1 MSSDCPRVIVLFCQR
16 EMIRTFNSAS
26 EKPRPA
32 LTRRLYLIVGHRT
45 IGLSLSTG
53 RGATAAAFVR
63 RAFRRRDLRPGYGMA
78 LAVCSEGHR
87 WIGWLQNLKRAGR
100 TWSKCVRTRR
110 CQSLR
115 KSVCHC
121 YTSWSFERGQVEL
134 TIVLYLLI
142 VLDRLSWLFK
152 SVNVLQGQALSDK
165 LIANT
170 SYNQR

>member
-1 MSSDCPRVIVLFCQR
+1 MSQFHQIVLEKVILLFCHC

-26 EKPRPA
+26 ENPRPA

-63 RAFRRRDLRPGYGMA
+63 RAFRRRDLRPGYDKHISSLFRGPSLDR
-78 LAVCSEGHR
+78 LAPKVKGAR
-87 WIGWLQNLKRAGR
+87 R

-121 YTSWSFERGQVEL
+121 YTSVLFERGQLEL

-142 VLDRLSWLFK
+142 VLDRLSWLFNL
-152 SVNVLQGQALSDK
+152 VNVLRALNLLHRLTADNS
-165 LIANT
+165 
-170 SYNQR
+170 

>member
-1 MSSDCPRVIVLFCQR
+1 MSQFHQIVLEKVIVLFRQCVK
-16 EMIRTFNSAS
+16 IHTFNSAS
-26 EKPRPA
+26 ENPRPA

-63 RAFRRRDLRPGYGMA
+63 RAFRRRDLRPGYGSHISSLFRRPPLER
-78 LAVCSEGHR
+78 LAPK
-87 WIGWLQNLKRAGR
+87 LKGARP

-152 SVNVLQGQALSDK
+152 LVNILQG
-165 LIANT
+165 
-170 SYNQR
+170 